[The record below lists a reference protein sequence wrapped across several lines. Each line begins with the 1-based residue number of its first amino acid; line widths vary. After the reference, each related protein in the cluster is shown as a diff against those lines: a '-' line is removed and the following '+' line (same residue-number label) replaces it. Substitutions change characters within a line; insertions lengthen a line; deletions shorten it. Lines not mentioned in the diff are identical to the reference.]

1 MPPQWQ
7 VVCLLLIWSLLT
19 ILAAG
24 ICSASCLLPFWIAGS
39 VDLPVTGGRVISS
52 VSHLGLFRR
61 CGYPTYES
69 NGDVGWTQG
78 CGYYPTMEGV
88 PHWVWR
94 VALVLLII
102 AACLLVFLAFFVICA
117 GACTSLLRRSL
128 KLSRACSYVYLVAGA
143 LCLVACIAYPF
154 GWSNNSEISQ
164 ICGHASGSYKLG
176 RCEVGWAYV
185 LTIACGVIS
194 VILSGM
200 PNILQSLLQRSTLTA
215 TFTPSDAKRSLL
227 PPSHFHPHLSP
238 PWYTMGNSV
247 FLRGNGGG
255 VNYHDRKRP
264 HSLVVTSDPSTLLN
278 FTRRLSC
285 SVFRPLSEQ
294 QQADLPLAKP
304 SDCQS
309 FAAIPEDEVTIET
322 TEEENS
328 GLCDGGRIT
337 SAAINT
343 S

>member
-128 KLSRACSYVYLVAGA
+128 KLSRACSYVYLVAGV
-143 LCLVACIAYPF
+143 CCKDWTS
-154 GWSNNSEISQ
+154 GWYSN
-164 ICGHASGSYKLG
+164 LG
-176 RCEVGWAYV
+176 TQVNQLEE
-185 LTIACGVIS
+185 
-194 VILSGM
+194 
-200 PNILQSLLQRSTLTA
+200 LLQQSSFSKYIVRQSSSRSVKRKRAETNVRWNVYGDLDWPNCA
-215 TFTPSDAKRSLL
+215 TFQI
-227 PPSHFHPHLSP
+227 SP
-238 PWYTMGNSV
+238 PDVNFHLPLRTLEEKSLFGLSSAPRRRQ
-247 FLRGNGGG
+247 LRGS
-255 VNYHDRKRP
+255 P
-264 HSLVVTSDPSTLLN
+264 AT
-278 FTRRLSC
+278 
-285 SVFRPLSEQ
+285 PLTNRQ
-294 QQADLPLAKP
+294 N
-304 SDCQS
+304 C
-309 FAAIPEDEVTIET
+309 
-322 TEEENS
+322 
-328 GLCDGGRIT
+328 
-337 SAAINT
+337 
-343 S
+343 